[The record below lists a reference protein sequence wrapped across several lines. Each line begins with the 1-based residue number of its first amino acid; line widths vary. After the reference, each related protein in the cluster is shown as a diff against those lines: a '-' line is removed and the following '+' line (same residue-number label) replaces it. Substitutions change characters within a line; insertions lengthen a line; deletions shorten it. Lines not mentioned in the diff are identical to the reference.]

1 MKIVRKHVRHTG
13 IPTASLPDIIFM
25 LLIFFMVATVIKVH
39 QGLNVRL
46 PDAEMVKKIP
56 LSRDHISIIWIDRN
70 NNVVFNDVKIKD
82 TKALRN
88 TIYEKRSLDPQLII
102 AMKIDQAAEMDYVI
116 RVQQEM
122 REASALNVN
131 YSAIPSGGL

>member
-1 MKIVRKHVRHTG
+1 MKFERKHKREMG

-39 QGLNVRL
+39 QGLQVRL

-56 LSRDHISIIWIDRN
+56 LSRDHISMIWIDRN
-70 NNVVFNDVKIKD
+70 NNVVFNDVKFKD
-82 TKALRN
+82 LTNLSTA
-88 TIYEKRSLDPQLII
+88 IYEKRALDPQLII
-102 AMKIDQAAEMDYVI
+102 AMKIDQDAEMDYVI

-122 REASALNVN
+122 RDASALNVS
-131 YSAIPSGGL
+131 YSAIPGVF

>member
-1 MKIVRKHVRHTG
+1 MKFERKHKRTIG

-39 QGLNVRL
+39 QGLTVRL

-56 LSRDHISIIWIDRN
+56 LSRDHISIIWIDKN

-82 TKALRN
+82 LNTLRN
-88 TIYEKRSLDPQLII
+88 TIYEKRALDPQLMI
-102 AMKIDQAAEMDYVI
+102 ALKVDQAADMDYVI
-116 RVQQEM
+116 RVHQEM

-131 YSAIPSGGL
+131 YSAIPGGF

>member
-1 MKIVRKHVRHTG
+1 MKFVRKHKSNMG

-39 QGLNVRL
+39 QGLQVRL

-56 LSRDHISIIWIDRN
+56 LSRDHISMVWIDRN
-70 NNVVFNDVKIKD
+70 NNVVFNDVKFKD
-82 TKALRN
+82 LTNLR
-88 TIYEKRSLDPQLII
+88 TAIYEKRALDPQLII

-122 REASALNVN
+122 REASALNVS
-131 YSAIPSGGL
+131 YSAIPGVF

>member
-1 MKIVRKHVRHTG
+1 MKFTRKHKKNMG

-39 QGLNVRL
+39 QGLQVSL

-56 LSRDHISIIWIDRN
+56 LSRDHISMIWIDKN
-70 NNVVFNDVKIKD
+70 NQVVFNDVKFQD
-82 TKALRN
+82 LTNLR
-88 TIYEKRSLDPQLII
+88 TAIYEKRALDPQLII
-102 AMKIDQAAEMDYVI
+102 AMKVDQAAEMDYVI

-122 REASALNVN
+122 REASALKTS
-131 YSAIPSGGL
+131 YSAIPGVF

>member
-1 MKIVRKHVRHTG
+1 MKFARKHKKNMG

-39 QGLNVRL
+39 QGLQVSL

-56 LSRDHISIIWIDRN
+56 LSRDHISMIWIDKN
-70 NNVVFNDVKIKD
+70 NQVVFNDVKFQD
-82 TKALRN
+82 LTNLR
-88 TIYEKRSLDPQLII
+88 TAIYEKRALDPQLII
-102 AMKIDQAAEMDYVI
+102 AMKVDQAAEMDYVI

-122 REASALNVN
+122 REASALKTS
-131 YSAIPSGGL
+131 YSAIPGVF

>member
-1 MKIVRKHVRHTG
+1 MQFVRKHKKNMG

-39 QGLNVRL
+39 QGLAVSL

-56 LSRDHISIIWIDRN
+56 LSRDHISLVWIDKN
-70 NNVVFNDVKIKD
+70 NQVVFNDVKFKD
-82 TKALRN
+82 LANLR
-88 TIYEKRSLDPQLII
+88 TAIYEKRALDPQFFISL
-102 AMKIDQAAEMDYVI
+102 KVDQAAEMDYVI

-122 REASALNVN
+122 REASALNIS
-131 YSAIPSGGL
+131 YAAIPGVF

>member
-1 MKIVRKHVRHTG
+1 MKFERKHKTTMG

-56 LSRDHISIIWIDRN
+56 LSRDHISMIWIDRN
-70 NNVVFNDVKIKD
+70 NNVVFNDVKFKD
-82 TKALRN
+82 LKNLR
-88 TIYEKRSLDPQLII
+88 TAIYEKRSVDPQFFI
-102 AMKIDQAAEMDYVI
+102 ALKVDQAAEMDYVI

-122 REASALNVN
+122 REASALSIS
-131 YSAIPSGGL
+131 YSAIPGVF

>member
-1 MKIVRKHVRHTG
+1 MKFERKHKTEMG

-39 QGLNVRL
+39 QGLQVRL

-56 LSRDHISIIWIDRN
+56 LSRDHISMIWIDRN
-70 NNVVFNDVKIKD
+70 NNVVFNDVKFKD
-82 TKALRN
+82 LSNLRSA
-88 TIYEKRSLDPQLII
+88 IYEKRVLDPQMII
-102 AMKIDQAAEMDYVI
+102 SMKIDQAAEMDYVI

-122 REASALNVN
+122 REASALNIS
-131 YSAIPSGGL
+131 YSAIPGVF